1 MAKKR
6 DFLDDI
12 IDIQSDLN
20 AISRSGDDLVGQ
32 LTADPEDQPFFDPD
46 DYRERPRPNSTFCV
60 AAASG
65 DSQACRLCMDACPV
79 DAITIH
85 GASLRIEDTCCRCGL
100 CAAACPTETFIVRKN
115 APLALYDNVARVAA
129 AYEQCY
135 VTCPRAL
142 DRLPRENEIILPC
155 VGAMPR
161 EVWFDLLC
169 DFSNLSVYLP
179 LGVCDECK
187 VATGEIAFSDAIAD
201 AEEWSGESVGLEI
214 DEADLTHSQNRAY
227 KRSQFVSNIT
237 TAGTRL
243 VTRANPALAGAQAV
257 ANRLSAHSKQITELQ
272 KKLEQAVGTQNA
284 QSRHRMLTRKRR
296 LVLAALQKY
305 PDLADEMYLEFPH
318 IDATLCTM
326 CDACS
331 KACTIHALEM
341 DKSGCVTVEQPYCVN
356 CGACA
361 VVCPEGAIHMQ
372 RADVSELVLP
382 DEEAEKRERQRRRT
396 AKLKEQGKETLNKGL
411 DLLEGLAEDK

>member
-1 MAKKR
+1 
-6 DFLDDI
+6 
-12 IDIQSDLN
+12 
-20 AISRSGDDLVGQ
+20 
-32 LTADPEDQPFFDPD
+32 
-46 DYRERPRPNSTFCV
+46 
-60 AAASG
+60 
-65 DSQACRLCMDACPV
+65 
-79 DAITIH
+79 
-85 GASLRIEDTCCRCGL
+85 
-100 CAAACPTETFIVRKN
+100 
-115 APLALYDNVARVAA
+115 
-129 AYEQCY
+129 
-135 VTCPRAL
+135 
-142 DRLPRENEIILPC
+142 
-155 VGAMPR
+155 
-161 EVWFDLLC
+161 
-169 DFSNLSVYLP
+169 

-187 VATGEIAFSDAIAD
+187 VATGEIALSDAIAD

-214 DEADLTHSQNRAY
+214 DEADLTHGQNRAY
-227 KRSQFVSNIT
+227 KRSQFVSNLT

-243 VTRANPALAGAQAV
+243 VTRGNPALAGAQAV

-272 KKLEQAVGTQNA
+272 KKLEQAAGTQNA

-305 PDLADEMYLEFPH
+305 PDLADEMHLEFPH
-318 IDATLCTM
+318 IDASLCTM

-341 DKSGCVTVEQPYCVN
+341 DKSGRVTVEQPYCVN

-361 VVCPEGAIHMQ
+361 AVCPEGAIHMQ